1 MTPHH
6 LAETIFRRTL
16 DELDPGRLV
25 EAELGRT
32 PIDGPVDVI
41 AVGKAAPRMTE
52 GALRA
57 LGDRARTAT
66 VVTDRDAEVPGA
78 RCMVAAHPFP
88 DRSSVAAGRA
98 LREVARG
105 SNGTL
110 LVLVSGGASALAEIP
125 PHAVEV
131 EDLAEVQRVMM
142 GAGVPIGE
150 LNTVRRQCSLLKNG
164 GLLAESA
171 ASAVVTL
178 LLSDVAGEP
187 GTTIGSGPTLADQTT
202 PHDALRILS
211 RYELEERVPPGVI
224 AHLRSARPHPP
235 VATAHRWEVV
245 AGPGDLA
252 RTAARLLRDHGVRA
266 RIVTTSL
273 EGEAR
278 TEGPSFARRAVP
290 GTAVVATGET
300 TVKVVGSGRG
310 GRNQEAALAAALEME
325 DRAVWF
331 AALATDGV
339 DGPTDAA
346 GAIVDGGTAARLRAA
361 GVEPERSLED
371 NDSNRALAAAQALVV
386 TGPTGTNLGDLWMAG

>member
-1 MTPHH
+1 
-6 LAETIFRRTL
+6 
-16 DELDPGRLV
+16 
-25 EAELGRT
+25 
-32 PIDGPVDVI
+32 
-41 AVGKAAPRMTE
+41 
-52 GALRA
+52 
-57 LGDRARTAT
+57 
-66 VVTDRDAEVPGA
+66 
-78 RCMVAAHPFP
+78 MVAAHPFP
-88 DRSSVAAGRA
+88 DRSSVAAGHA
-98 LREVARG
+98 LRDVARG

-125 PHAVEV
+125 PDPVGV

-164 GLLAESA
+164 GLLAESS

-187 GTTIGSGPTLADQTT
+187 DTTIGSGPTLVDHST
-202 PHDALRILS
+202 PRDALRILS
-211 RYELEERVPPGVI
+211 RYELEDRVPPGVI
-224 AHLRSARPHPP
+224 AYLGSARPPLP
-235 VATAHRWEVV
+235 VATAHRWKVV
-245 AGPGDLA
+245 AGPVELA
-252 RTAARLLRDHGVRA
+252 RTAARILTEHGVRA

-273 EGEAR
+273 EGVAR
-278 TEGPSFARRAVP
+278 SEGPSFARRAVP

-346 GAIVDGGTAARLRAA
+346 GAIVDGGTAARMRGA
-361 GVEPERSLED
+361 GVDPERSLAD